1 MFINLPH
8 NYACETFTR
17 NNVNLNAEILQIME
31 ETRSKLEYLNF
42 KAVIISIIK

>member
-8 NYACETFTR
+8 NYACETFKR
-17 NNVNLNAEILQIME
+17 NDLVLTNETLTIMNEI
-31 ETRSKLEYLNF
+31 RSKLESLNY